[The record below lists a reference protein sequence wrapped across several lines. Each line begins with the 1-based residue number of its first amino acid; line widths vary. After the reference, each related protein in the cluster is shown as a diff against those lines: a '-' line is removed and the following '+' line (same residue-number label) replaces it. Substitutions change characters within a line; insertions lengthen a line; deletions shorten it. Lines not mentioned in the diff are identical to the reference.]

1 VTVKKEEVLRIPKEL
16 PVLPVRD
23 IVVFPYMIIPLFVAR
38 TLSINAID
46 EALAKDR
53 MIFLATQRDQSV
65 EEPTPEQLYP
75 VGTAA
80 LIMRMLKMPDGR
92 IKILVQGVA
101 RARTEKV
108 LQEEPFLRVQ
118 VRRLREH
125 EPAKGDLEVE
135 ALVRSVKEQMQK
147 VAAMGKVVL
156 PDILLVA
163 ENLDDPGRLADL
175 LGSNLGLRVHDAQEI
190 LELADPAARLRRV
203 NEVLAKEINL
213 LEMQEKIQTR
223 AKGEIDK
230 SQREYYLREQL
241 KAIQKELGDVDERSG
256 EIAEYRAKIQAAGMP
271 EAVQAQAEKQLG
283 RLGHMHQ
290 DAAEA
295 SMLRTYLD
303 WLVELPWS
311 RSTTDNL
318 DIPAAEQVLDEDH
331 YDLEKVK
338 TRILEYLAVRKL
350 REQMKGP
357 ILCFVGPPGVGKTS
371 LGRSIARALGR
382 TFARISLGGVRDEA
396 EIRGHR
402 RTYGGALPGKI
413 IQGIH
418 SAGSNNPVFM
428 LDEIDK
434 LGADFRG
441 DPSAALLEVLDP
453 EQNNSF
459 SDHYLN
465 LPFDLS
471 KVMFICTANLMDPI
485 PGPLKDRMEVL
496 VVPGYTDDEKL
507 HIARTYLLPRQ
518 LREHGLAPEAVRI
531 PDAVFLRII
540 NQYTREAGLRNLER
554 EVAAVCRKL
563 ARRVASGEPGPFAL
577 TPRMLEQMLGPRRFF
592 HEGEQEKSECGVATG
607 LAWTPTGGEI
617 LYVETTL
624 MKGGKGLTLTGQL
637 GDVMKESAQAA
648 VSYARSRAEALGI
661 DPDFHAKHDIHIH
674 VPAGAIPKDG
684 PSAGVTIAT
693 SLISALSSTPV
704 NKGVAMTG
712 EITLRGRVLPIGG
725 LKEKTLAAHR
735 AGIRT
740 IIAPAKNSPDLEELP
755 PKIRRSMKF
764 VLVESMDEVLAT
776 ALVAKEK
783 GADPSCLGDAVPAAT
798 AT

>member
-1 VTVKKEEVLRIPKEL
+1 MSGTKKEEVVKIPKEL

-38 TLSINAID
+38 TLSISAID
-46 EALAKDR
+46 ESLAKDR
-53 MIFLATQRDQSV
+53 MIFLATQRDQTV
-65 EEPTPEQLYP
+65 EEPAPDQLYP

-101 RARTEKV
+101 RARIEKV
-108 LQEEPFLRVQ
+108 LQEEPFLKVQ

-125 EPAKGDLEVE
+125 EAAPGDLEIE

-147 VAAMGKVVL
+147 VAAMGKAVL
-156 PDILLVA
+156 PDIMLVA

-190 LELADPAARLRRV
+190 LEVADPVARLRRV
-203 NEVLAKEINL
+203 NELLAKEINL

-241 KAIQKELGDVDERSG
+241 KAIQKELGDADERSG
-256 EIAEYRAKIQAAGMP
+256 EMSEYRSKVEAAGMP
-271 EAVQAQAEKQLG
+271 ETVRAQALKQLD
-283 RLGHMHQ
+283 RLSHMHQ

-311 RSTTDNL
+311 RATTDVL
-318 DIPAAEQVLDEDH
+318 DIPAAEKVLDEDH

-350 REQMKGP
+350 REEMKGP

-382 TFARISLGGVRDEA
+382 KFARISLGGVRDEA

-402 RTYGGALPGKI
+402 RTYVGALPGKI

-459 SDHYLN
+459 TDHYLG

-471 KVMFICTANLMDPI
+471 KVLFIATANMMDPI

-496 VVPGYTDDEKL
+496 VIPGYTDDEKL
-507 HIARTYLLPRQ
+507 HIARTYILPRQ
-518 LREHGLAPEAVRI
+518 LREHGLAAGAVRV
-531 PDAVFLRII
+531 PDAVFLKII

-554 EVAAVCRKL
+554 EVASVCRKL
-563 ARRVASGEPGPFAL
+563 ARKVASGESGPFAV
-577 TPRMLEQMLGPRRFF
+577 TPRLVEQFLGPRRYF

-648 VSYARSRAEALGI
+648 VSYARSRADALGI

-704 NKGVAMTG
+704 NKAVAMTG

-725 LKEKTLAAHR
+725 LKEKALAAHR

-740 IIAPAKNSPDLEELP
+740 IIAPAKNGPDLEELP

-764 VLVESMDEVLAT
+764 VLVESMEEVLAT
-776 ALVAKEK
+776 ALVAAEK
-783 GADPSCLGDAVPAAT
+783 GADPSCTTDAAVAG
-798 AT
+798 

>member
-1 VTVKKEEVLRIPKEL
+1 MSGKKEEVLRIPKEL

-38 TLSINAID
+38 TLSINAIE

-65 EEPTPEQLYP
+65 EEPAPEQLFA

-108 LQEEPFLRVQ
+108 LQEEPFLKVQ

-125 EPAKGDLEVE
+125 EPVKGDLEVE

-156 PDILLVA
+156 PDIMLVA

-190 LELADPAARLRRV
+190 LEVADPAVRLRRV
-203 NEVLAKEINL
+203 NELLAKELNL

-241 KAIQKELGDVDERSG
+241 KAIQKELGDADERSG
-256 EIAEYRAKIQAAGMP
+256 EMAELRAKVVAAQMP
-271 EAVQAQAEKQLG
+271 EAVQGQALKQLD

-303 WLVELPWS
+303 WLIELPWS
-311 RSTTDNL
+311 RATSDNL
-318 DIPAAEQVLDEDH
+318 DIPAAEKVLDEDH

-382 TFARISLGGVRDEA
+382 KFARISLGGVRDEA

-402 RTYGGALPGKI
+402 RTYVGALPGKI

-418 SAGSNNPVFM
+418 NAGSNNPVFM

-441 DPSAALLEVLDP
+441 DPAAALLEVLDP

-459 SDHYLN
+459 ADHYLG

-471 KVMFICTANLMDPI
+471 KVLFIATANLMDPI

-496 VVPGYTDDEKL
+496 VIPGYTDDEKL

-518 LREHGLAPEAVRI
+518 LREHGLAADAVRL
-531 PDAVFLRII
+531 PDAVILKII
-540 NQYTREAGLRNLER
+540 NQHTREAGLRNLER
-554 EVAAVCRKL
+554 EIAAVCRKL
-563 ARRVASGEPGPFAL
+563 ARKVASGEPGPYTV
-577 TPRMLEQMLGPRRFF
+577 TPKMLAQFLGPRKFF
-592 HEGEQEKSECGVATG
+592 HEGEQEHSECGVATG

-648 VSYARSRAEALGI
+648 VSYARSRAETLGI

-693 SLISALSSTPV
+693 SLISALAGRPV
-704 NKGVAMTG
+704 NKAVAMTG

-755 PKIRRSMKF
+755 PRIRRSMKF
-764 VLVESMDEVLAT
+764 VLVESMEEVLAT

-783 GADPSCLGDAVPAAT
+783 ATHPSCDTDAALVS
-798 AT
+798 

>member
-1 VTVKKEEVLRIPKEL
+1 
-16 PVLPVRD
+16 
-23 IVVFPYMIIPLFVAR
+23 
-38 TLSINAID
+38 
-46 EALAKDR
+46 
-53 MIFLATQRDQSV
+53 
-65 EEPTPEQLYP
+65 
-75 VGTAA
+75 
-80 LIMRMLKMPDGR
+80 MLKMPDGR

-101 RARTEKV
+101 RARIDKV
-108 LQEEPFLRVQ
+108 IQEEPFLKVQ
-118 VRRLREH
+118 VRRVREH

-163 ENLDDPGRLADL
+163 ENIDDPGRLADL

-213 LEMQEKIQTR
+213 LEMQEKITSR

-241 KAIQKELGDVDERSG
+241 KAIQKELGDADERSG
-256 EIAEYRAKIQAAGMP
+256 EMAELRQKIADAGMP
-271 EAVQAQAEKQLG
+271 EAVQAQAVKQLD

-311 RSTTDNL
+311 RSTTDSL
-318 DIPAAEQVLDEDH
+318 DIPAAEKVLDEDH

-382 TFARISLGGVRDEA
+382 KFARISLGGVRDEA

-402 RTYGGALPGKI
+402 RTYVGALPGKI

-418 SAGSNNPVFM
+418 TAGSNNPVFM

-459 SDHYLN
+459 TDHYLG

-471 KVMFICTANLMDPI
+471 KVLFIATANMMDPI

-496 VVPGYTDDEKL
+496 VIPGYTDDEKL
-507 HIARTYLLPRQ
+507 HIARTYILPRQ
-518 LREHGLAPEAVRI
+518 IKEHGLAPDAVRF
-531 PDAVFLRII
+531 PDAVFLKII
-540 NQYTREAGLRNLER
+540 SQYTREAGLRNLER

-563 ARRVASGEPGPFAL
+563 ARKVASGEPGPYLL
-577 TPRMLEQMLGPRRFF
+577 TPRMLEQMLGPRRYF
-592 HEGEQEKSECGVATG
+592 HEGEQEHSECGVATG

-648 VSYARSRAEALGI
+648 VSYARSRAESLGI

-674 VPAGAIPKDG
+674 VPAGGIPKDG
-684 PSAGVTIAT
+684 PSAGVTMAT
-693 SLISALSSTPV
+693 SLISALSSVPV
-704 NKGVAMTG
+704 NKDVAMTG
-712 EITLRGRVLPIGG
+712 EVTLRGRVLAIGG
-725 LKEKTLAAHR
+725 VKEKTLAAHR

-740 IIAPAKNSPDLEELP
+740 MILPARNRPDLEELP

-764 VLVESMDEVLAT
+764 VLVESMEEVLKT
-776 ALVAKEK
+776 ALVVKEK
-783 GADPSCLGDAVPAAT
+783 GSGPSCSGDTAVAQAPAPPA
-798 AT
+798 